1 MKKVFVFLFLGIFT
15 SISDYSVAQTTY
27 FPPNSGTWETTSPET
42 FGWCQERIDSLF
54 AFLEASNS
62 KSFILLKD
70 GKIVLESY
78 FNGHGQGSLWYWA
91 SAGKTL
97 TAFMVGIAQQENY
110 LHISDTT
117 SQYLGQ
123 GWTTCTPAQEEKI
136 TIWNQLTMT
145 SGLDDGVA
153 DPFCTIDTCLTYLA
167 NPGTRWAYHNGPY
180 TLLDDVIEL
189 ATGVTLNQY
198 TTQKLKN
205 PTGMNGSFVSVDF
218 NNVYFS
224 DSRSMARFGL
234 LIQNKGNWNGNQ
246 IMTDSTYFNAMVNTS
261 QNLNKSYGYLWWL
274 NGKSSYMVPGLQVV
288 IPGMISP
295 QAPSDVI
302 MALGKDGQI
311 INVSESENMV
321 WIRMGEQPGN
331 VLVPYLLNDQIWA
344 YINKLNCTTG
354 IQAVQLEESV
364 KVFPNPF
371 LSSFRYT
378 NGNPSTHYYLINSVG
393 TVVWSGQGIE
403 SQDFSDIPK
412 GIYFLRIREGNSHR
426 VARLVKL

>member
-1 MKKVFVFLFLGIFT
+1 MDGYFYLMKKVFVFLFLGIFT
-15 SISDYSVAQTTY
+15 SLPDNLIAQTTY

-167 NPGTRWAYHNGPY
+167 DPGTRWAYHNGPY
-180 TLLDDVIEL
+180 TLLDGVVEA

-234 LIQNKGNWNGNQ
+234 LIQNKGNLFQ
-246 IMTDSTYFNAMVNTS
+246 M
-261 QNLNKSYGYLWWL
+261 
-274 NGKSSYMVPGLQVV
+274 
-288 IPGMISP
+288 
-295 QAPSDVI
+295 
-302 MALGKDGQI
+302 
-311 INVSESENMV
+311 
-321 WIRMGEQPGN
+321 
-331 VLVPYLLNDQIWA
+331 
-344 YINKLNCTTG
+344 
-354 IQAVQLEESV
+354 
-364 KVFPNPF
+364 
-371 LSSFRYT
+371 
-378 NGNPSTHYYLINSVG
+378 
-393 TVVWSGQGIE
+393 
-403 SQDFSDIPK
+403 
-412 GIYFLRIREGNSHR
+412 
-426 VARLVKL
+426 

>member
-1 MKKVFVFLFLGIFT
+1 
-15 SISDYSVAQTTY
+15 
-27 FPPNSGTWETTSPET
+27 
-42 FGWCQERIDSLF
+42 
-54 AFLEASNS
+54 
-62 KSFILLKD
+62 
-70 GKIVLESY
+70 
-78 FNGHGQGSLWYWA
+78 
-91 SAGKTL
+91 
-97 TAFMVGIAQQENY
+97 
-110 LHISDTT
+110 
-117 SQYLGQ
+117 
-123 GWTTCTPAQEEKI
+123 
-136 TIWNQLTMT
+136 
-145 SGLDDGVA
+145 
-153 DPFCTIDTCLTYLA
+153 
-167 NPGTRWAYHNGPY
+167 
-180 TLLDDVIEL
+180 
-189 ATGVTLNQY
+189 
-198 TTQKLKN
+198 
-205 PTGMNGSFVSVDF
+205 
-218 NNVYFS
+218 
-224 DSRSMARFGL
+224 
-234 LIQNKGNWNGNQ
+234 
-246 IMTDSTYFNAMVNTS
+246 
-261 QNLNKSYGYLWWL
+261 
-274 NGKSSYMVPGLQVV
+274 
-288 IPGMISP
+288 
-295 QAPSDVI
+295 